1 MKINGT
7 FRFHAVGQGLFY
19 SGLINNT
26 SYSRGETFSFVY
38 DCGSISS
45 RYFLHREIDHYKA
58 LLPYVV
64 HSKRKK
70 RLDLLI
76 VSHMHDDHVNG
87 LEYLLNNVEVDTVV
101 MPYTDSVI
109 RLLARAESS
118 SEEKFLRTFYM
129 DPIGW
134 FSSKGVHRI
143 LLIGSPP
150 EGDYRHEGSNDYIR
164 SRYNEEYDRV
174 HVDRSCI
181 LASGNIGETDILYL
195 DNKAKAHMQAHISF
209 CWSFRFSNLPLPE
222 AEKYIDVVESF
233 QREKM
238 LPLDDIFHDRLMT
251 KELARRLRNAIPAGK
266 TVNRT
271 SVVVE
276 HEPFL
281 KDGGTTLF
289 QSSIP
294 IHIGPSMRKHNPKRF
309 FYNLLEISDYC
320 QRTVLTGDIEL
331 MEDESLPLGDKLEY
345 TVFQY
350 PHHGARKAL
359 PDPASRYNA
368 VPVFS
373 AGIVNKYGHPH
384 PDVIKELEYSIIVNE
399 RKSFDYR
406 IIVQ

>member
-1 MKINGT
+1 MI
-7 FRFHAVGQGLFY
+7 AVQSLQVIF
-19 SGLINNT
+19 
-26 SYSRGETFSFVY
+26 
-38 DCGSISS
+38 D
-45 RYFLHREIDHYKA
+45 YKA

-118 SEEKFLRTFYM
+118 SEEEFLRTFYM

-195 DNKAKAHMQAHISF
+195 DNKALAHMQAHMQAHISF

-238 LPLDDIFHDRLMT
+238 LPLDDIFHDKITT

-276 HEPFL
+276 HEPYL
-281 KDGGTTLF
+281 KDGDTTSF
-289 QSSIP
+289 QSSLP
-294 IHIGPSMRKHNPKRF
+294 ILIGSLKHK
-309 FYNLLEISDYC
+309 YNL
-320 QRTVLTGDIEL
+320 
-331 MEDESLPLGDKLEY
+331 KL
-345 TVFQY
+345 
-350 PHHGARKAL
+350 
-359 PDPASRYNA
+359 
-368 VPVFS
+368 FS
-373 AGIVNKYGHPH
+373 KN
-384 PDVIKELEYSIIVNE
+384 L
-399 RKSFDYR
+399 
-406 IIVQ
+406 